1 MFDRKT
7 TSDKITATLSKLA
20 DDVDAAAGNDYRRYA
35 SRLAPGDTIEPM
47 DGTIRTDEGRAECS
61 RIIAAAKER
70 VREICDQARDEAL
83 AEMAEAPSPAAT
95 AFIAGLEARDKVSA
109 DELVAGLRAYGDNWT
124 AYNAMM
130 ALVKR
135 EETRQKTIIP
145 INVSNTLEGATD
157 YIDGAR
163 ASTSTTISK
172 CFRNPTKPD
181 TAGLRLHVSFSQY
194 LGEIL

>member
-7 TSDKITATLSKLA
+7 TSDKISATLSKLA
-20 DDVDAAAGNDYRRYA
+20 DDVDAAAGNDYRRYM
-35 SRLAPGDTIEPM
+35 SRVAPGDTIEPK
-47 DGTIRTDEGRAECS
+47 DGTIRTDEGRDECS
-61 RIIAAAKER
+61 CIIAAAKER
-70 VREICDQARDEAL
+70 IREICDQARDEAL
-83 AEMAEAPSPAAT
+83 TEMAEAPSPAAT
-95 AFIAGLEARDKVSA
+95 AFISGLEARDKVSA

-135 EETRQKTIIP
+135 EEARQKTIIP
-145 INVSNTLEGATD
+145 ITVSNTLEGATD

-163 ASTSTTISK
+163 ASASTAISN

-181 TAGLRLHVSFSQY
+181 TEGLRLRVSFSQY
-194 LGEIL
+194 LGEIM

>member
-7 TSDKITATLSKLA
+7 ISDKISATLSKLA
-20 DDVDAAAGNDYRRYA
+20 DDVDAAAGNDYRRYM
-35 SRLAPGDTIEPM
+35 SRVAPGDTIEPK
-47 DGTIRTDEGRAECS
+47 DGTIRTDEGRDECS
-61 RIIAAAKER
+61 CIIDAAKER
-70 VREICDQARDEAL
+70 IREICDQARDEAL
-83 AEMAEAPSPAAT
+83 TEMAEAPSPAAT

-135 EETRQKTIIP
+135 EEARQKTIIP

-163 ASTSTTISK
+163 ASASTTISN

-181 TAGLRLHVSFSQY
+181 TEGLRLRVSFFQY
-194 LGEIL
+194 LGEIM